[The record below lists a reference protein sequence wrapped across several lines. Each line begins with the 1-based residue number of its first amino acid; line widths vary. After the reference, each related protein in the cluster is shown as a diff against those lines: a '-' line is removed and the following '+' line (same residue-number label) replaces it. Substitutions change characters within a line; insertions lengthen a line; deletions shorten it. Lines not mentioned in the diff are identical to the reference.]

1 MTPANLKGYDMS
13 SDITLSAGVRANL
26 LSLQNT
32 AQLMQTTQNRLAT
45 GKKVNSALDNPL
57 NFFSSASLGARASDL
72 SSLLD
77 SMSNGIQTIQAGNNG
92 ITAVTSLVQ
101 QLQATVSQARSDASA
116 GTVTPGT
123 ALTLSAATNSSNS
136 ANNKLS
142 FSVANGV
149 TVDINVDGGVTA
161 ATLTGTTNPATLG
174 TGGTGTINI
183 TSADLN
189 GGAAV
194 SVSTLANGDTM
205 AQVVTK
211 INAALVAADSNTT
224 VVASLDA
231 TNHLVLTNTSGN
243 NISIGDDAGNALG
256 TTAALGLTNGQ
267 TSTDGVVGTPLTVD
281 QIIAAVNSH
290 ASLIGQVKAS
300 KSVGGFLTLQNLTTT
315 AVGVTGLTGDAVT
328 GDVTDTQT
336 LAAGAG
342 GGLSSVRQSLLNQFN
357 SLRGQIDKA
366 TGDSSY
372 NGVNLLNGD
381 TLRLNFNEN
390 GTSSID
396 VQTKDAAG
404 NSFAINSTN
413 LGIAVATSGQ
423 FVDNAQLDTLSSN
436 LTSALTTLRTQA
448 SSLGSSL
455 SVVQTRQDFTKA
467 MINTLQTG
475 ADGLI
480 LADTNQEGANL
491 LALQTR
497 QSLSTTA
504 LSLSAQADQAVLS
517 LFQ

>member
-1 MTPANLKGYDMS
+1 MS

-77 SMSNGIQTIQAGNNG
+77 SMSNGIQTIQAANNG

-116 GTVTPGT
+116 GTVTPGAAT
-123 ALTLSAATNSSNS
+123 TLSAATNSSN
-136 ANNKLS
+136 ATNNKLT
-142 FSVANGV
+142 FHVANGV
-149 TVDINVDGGVTA
+149 AVDINVDPGTTA
-161 ATLTGTTNPATLG
+161 ATMTGTTTAALG
-174 TGGTGTINI
+174 AAAGGVINI
-183 TSADLN
+183 SSADLN

-194 SVSTLANGDTM
+194 AVTLANNDTL
-205 AQVVTK
+205 AQAVTK
-211 INAALVAADSNTT
+211 INTALGVNAP
-224 VVASLDA
+224 VQASLDGS
-231 TNHLVLTNTSGN
+231 NQLVLTSTSGN
-243 NISIGDDAGNALG
+243 NITIADASGNAAG
-256 TTAALGLTNGQ
+256 TTAGLGMTSGSSSTNGI
-267 TSTDGVVGTPLTVD
+267 VGTPLTVD
-281 QIIAAVNSH
+281 QMVAAINSH
-290 ASLIGQVKAS
+290 ASLASQVKAS
-300 KSVGGFLTLQNLTTT
+300 KVGGFLSLQSLTTST
-315 AVGVTGLTGDAVT
+315 IAVDGLTASAVT
-328 GDVTDTQT
+328 GVATDVMT
-336 LAAGAG
+336 LAAGSG
-342 GGLSSVRQSLLNQFN
+342 GGLSTVRQSLLNQFN
-357 SLRGQIDKA
+357 NLRSQIDKA

-413 LGIAVATSGQ
+413 LSINTATSSE
-423 FVDNAQLDTLSSN
+423 FADNAQLDTLSAT
-436 LTSALTTLRTQA
+436 LTTSLTTLRTQA
-448 SSLGSSL
+448 SALGSSL

-475 ADGLI
+475 ADGLV

>member
-1 MTPANLKGYDMS
+1 MS

-72 SSLLD
+72 SSLLN
-77 SMSNGIQTIQAGNNG
+77 SMSNGIQTIQAANNG

-116 GTVTPGT
+116 GSVAAGT
-123 ALTLSAATNSSNS
+123 GSAAANTSTQTNNTLSFDIGGGVNVSLSTFTHTNAVVSTTSSTVGAYGTDLS
-136 ANNKLS
+136 ANNFTIDDGASGPVAITLQAGSLTIAAKVADINADLAAAGSSVVATVNSGAIKLTNAS
-142 FSVANGV
+142 GDTI
-149 TVDINVDGGVTA
+149 TVDEGAGTTA
-161 ATLTGTTNPATLG
+161 ATLGFTDGQVSTDGAVETNAALTTTQLAAAINAHAQLSGKISASVTAGTLTINNLSTTTDVTVTGYNGTNITGAAANSSTIAKG
-174 TGGTGTINI
+174 TGGAI
-183 TSADLN
+183 
-189 GGAAV
+189 
-194 SVSTLANGDTM
+194 
-205 AQVVTK
+205 
-211 INAALVAADSNTT
+211 
-224 VVASLDA
+224 
-231 TNHLVLTNTSGN
+231 
-243 NISIGDDAGNALG
+243 
-256 TTAALGLTNGQ
+256 
-267 TSTDGVVGTPLTVD
+267 
-281 QIIAAVNSH
+281 
-290 ASLIGQVKAS
+290 
-300 KSVGGFLTLQNLTTT
+300 
-315 AVGVTGLTGDAVT
+315 
-328 GDVTDTQT
+328 
-336 LAAGAG
+336 
-342 GGLSSVRQSLLNQFN
+342 SSVRQSLLNQFN
-357 SLRGQIDKA
+357 ALLGQIDKT
-366 TGDSSY
+366 TGDSGY

-396 VQTKDAAG
+396 IQTKDANG
-404 NSFAINSTN
+404 DSFAINSGN
-413 LGIAVATSGQ
+413 LGIDTATTGEFADDS
-423 FVDNAQLDTLSSN
+423 QLDTLSTN
-436 LTSALTTLRTQA
+436 LTSALSTLRTQA
-448 SSLGSSL
+448 SALGSSL

-475 ADGLI
+475 ADGLV

>member
-1 MTPANLKGYDMS
+1 MS

-77 SMSNGIQTIQAGNNG
+77 SMSNGIQTIQGANNG

-116 GTVTPGT
+116 GTVTAGAAT
-123 ALTLSAATNSSNS
+123 TLSAATNSSNS
-136 ANNKLS
+136 ANDKLT

-149 TVDINVDGGVTA
+149 AVDINVDGGVTA
-161 ATLTGTTNPATLG
+161 ATLTGTTTAAISAG
-174 TGGTGTINI
+174 AGSINI

-194 SVSTLANGDTM
+194 AVALANGDTM
-205 AQVVTK
+205 AQAVTK
-211 INAALVAADSNTT
+211 INVALVAADPNTK

-231 TNHLVLTNTSGN
+231 TNHLVLTSTSGN
-243 NISIGDDAGNALG
+243 NITVGDAVGNANG
-256 TTAALGLTNGQ
+256 TTAALGLTNGAS
-267 TSTDGVVGTPLTVD
+267 STNGVVGTPLTVD
-281 QIIAAVNSH
+281 EIVAAINGH
-290 ASLIGQVKAS
+290 ASLTSQVKAS
-300 KSVGGFLTLQNLTTT
+300 KVGGFLSLQSLTTST
-315 AVGVTGLTGDAVT
+315 IAVAGLTAGAVT
-328 GDVTDTQT
+328 GDPTDTMT
-336 LAAGAG
+336 LAAGTG
-342 GGLSSVRQSLLNQFN
+342 GGLSTVRQSLLNQFN
-357 SLRGQIDKA
+357 NLRAQIDKV

-413 LGIAVATSGQ
+413 LAINTATTNQ
-423 FVDNAQLDTLSSN
+423 FADNAQLDTLSAT
-436 LTSALTTLRTQA
+436 LTASLTTLRTQA
-448 SSLGSSL
+448 SALGSSL

-475 ADGLI
+475 ADGLV